1 MQLGMI
7 GLGRMGANMVRRL
20 RNAGHKCVV
29 YDRDPA
35 AVRALTDEGAIG
47 ATNLADLCA
56 QLTAPR
62 NIWIMVPAA
71 IVDPVIDELLPYLTP
86 DDTLIDGG
94 NSNYRD
100 DLAHAARLQRVGI
113 HFVDC
118 GTSGGVWGR
127 ERGYCLMIGGETVA
141 VERLD
146 PIFNAL
152 APGSGTIERTAG
164 RNGSPAQA
172 ERGYLHCGAS
182 GAGHFVK
189 MVHNGI
195 EYALMAAYAE
205 GFNLLRHADVGLRE
219 RAADAETT
227 PMTNPE
233 HYCYQFDLAAI
244 AELWRRGSVVSSW
257 LLDLTAN
264 ALQADPDL
272 GGFSGQVSD
281 SGEGRWTCLAAI
293 ETGTPAPLLTTALY
307 ERFNSRGE
315 GDFANQILSA
325 LRQQFGGHHEQPKS

>member
-172 ERGYLHCGAS
+172 ERGYLPLNWTWELTQFPPG
-182 GAGHFVK
+182 
-189 MVHNGI
+189 
-195 EYALMAAYAE
+195 
-205 GFNLLRHADVGLRE
+205 
-219 RAADAETT
+219 
-227 PMTNPE
+227 E
-233 HYCYQFDLAAI
+233 HVLTVNI
-244 AELWRRGSVVSSW
+244 SS
-257 LLDLTAN
+257 
-264 ALQADPDL
+264 
-272 GGFSGQVSD
+272 FRGQV
-281 SGEGRWTCLAAI
+281 GVA
-293 ETGTPAPLLTTALY
+293 
-307 ERFNSRGE
+307 SRK
-315 GDFANQILSA
+315 ILV
-325 LRQQFGGHHEQPKS
+325 EK